1 MEQPSL
7 TPTKSFVRDLA
18 DGQDVDAVFLVRSH
32 SRRQKRKRRTV
43 PEAPARDQTGD
54 PEAVVWDGVDEC
66 SALCPA
72 GAAVQVVGR
81 YAVDARYGAGL
92 TVRALRAA
100 AAEEYDPA
108 DLVEDRRSPTSRWR
122 PISSR

>member
-1 MEQPSL
+1 M
-7 TPTKSFVRDLA
+7 
-18 DGQDVDAVFLVRSH
+18 
-32 SRRQKRKRRTV
+32 
-43 PEAPARDQTGD
+43 
-54 PEAVVWDGVDEC
+54 DEC

-108 DLVEDRRSPTSRWR
+108 DLVEDRRSYEQMAADLESLIETVQR
-122 PISSR
+122 PHLRELLRRLSTRAPRAAVAGTRHPH